1 MASSFPDLGT
11 TMHVQSVTY
20 DCTFGQTTAG
30 GGKVLFQVPQPV
42 KFMFSFETGTTQ
54 PDPGTDL
61 FNVTTDYAW
70 FDQDAE
76 EAAIRSAL
84 DTICATIATLLP
96 GATQADIQATVTV
109 QRTWRMNPDQT
120 GTAAPVK
127 VPAAPVPYNEVMA
140 YP

>member
-1 MASSFPDLGT
+1 MASNFPALDS

-54 PDPGTDL
+54 PDPDVDL
-61 FNVTTDYAW
+61 LDVTTDYTW
-70 FDQDAE
+70 FDQSTE
-76 EAAIRSAL
+76 EAAIKSAL
-84 DTICATIATLLP
+84 DSICTTIATLLP
-96 GATQADIQATVTV
+96 GATQASIQATVTI
-109 QRTWRMNPDQT
+109 QRTWRMNPNQL
-120 GTAAPVK
+120 GSAAPVK
-127 VPAAPVPYNEVMA
+127 VPAAPVPYVEQMA